1 MPSFRPFGVEP
12 LQRLAVDPGRVEF
25 VEVQRPLRQVLS
37 FTRRSID
44 DVVNSPVAKAEVL
57 GYYKLRCWIHRR
69 SEIIDL
75 ERQWTGRDTRPR
87 RR

>member
-1 MPSFRPFGVEP
+1 MT
-12 LQRLAVDPGRVEF
+12 DPRRVAHVRQVY
-25 VEVQRPLRQVLS
+25 VEVDRPLRRVLA

-57 GYYKLRCWIHRR
+57 GYYKLSRWIERR
-69 SEIIDL
+69 SEAVDL

-87 RR
+87 RST

>member
-12 LQRLAVDPGRVEF
+12 RHWPVVDPGRVER

-75 ERQWTGRDTRPR
+75 ERQWTGRDAGPR
-87 RR
+87 R